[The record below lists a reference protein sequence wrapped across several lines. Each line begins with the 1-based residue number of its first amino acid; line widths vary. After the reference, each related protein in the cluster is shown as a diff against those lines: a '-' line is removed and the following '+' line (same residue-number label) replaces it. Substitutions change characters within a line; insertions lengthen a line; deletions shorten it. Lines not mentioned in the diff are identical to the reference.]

1 MLYDSCTTVN
11 YRKVT
16 PDDWRQFK
24 EIRLKGY
31 QTDPQAFG
39 GAVVKDATGDE
50 SFLHERLSREDRF
63 FFVAEEDN
71 IFVSIAGAKKVENG
85 DWHLIAVYTIPEF
98 RGKGISKKVCELVIE
113 EIKLMGIEHMC
124 LEVNIDQKNA
134 VEQYKNMGFEIVEI
148 EKDQEMA
155 DGKLHD
161 EYYMKKYCK

>member
-1 MLYDSCTTVN
+1 MN

-16 PDDWRQFK
+16 PDDWQQFK

-39 GAVVKDATGDE
+39 CAVVKDSIGDE
-50 SFLHERLSREDRF
+50 VFLRERLTRTDRF
-63 FFVAEEDN
+63 FFIAEENN

-98 RGKGISKKVCELVIE
+98 RGKGISQKVCELIVG
-113 EIKLMGIEHMC
+113 EIKEKGVELMY
-124 LEVNIDQKNA
+124 LEVNIDQTNA
-134 VEQYKNMGFEIVEI
+134 IKQYKNMGFDIVEI
-148 EKDQEMA
+148 EKNKEMA

-161 EYYMKKYCK
+161 EYFMKKQCK

>member
-1 MLYDSCTTVN
+1 MN

-50 SFLHERLSREDRF
+50 SFLRERLTREDRF
-63 FFVAEEDN
+63 FFVAEENN
-71 IFVSIAGAKKVENG
+71 IFVSIAGAKKIENG

-148 EKDQEMA
+148 EKDQDMA